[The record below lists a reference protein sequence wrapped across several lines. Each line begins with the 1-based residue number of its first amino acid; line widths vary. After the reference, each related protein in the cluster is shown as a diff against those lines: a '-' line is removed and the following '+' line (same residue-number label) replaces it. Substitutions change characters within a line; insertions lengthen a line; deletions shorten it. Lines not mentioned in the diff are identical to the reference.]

1 MRRTSY
7 DGSMESHPDE
17 RRPVPRPHPLEI
29 PFVWFGIQ
37 FIEFAV
43 VWLLIQ
49 RVVPDDVP
57 TVVGVTILLVL
68 MGGLVVLNY
77 WIRRTFI
84 PR

>member
-1 MRRTSY
+1 MDTRP
-7 DGSMESHPDE
+7 DGRS
-17 RRPVPRPHPLEI
+17 PVPRIHPLEI

-37 FIEFAV
+37 FIEFAI

-68 MGGLVVLNY
+68 IGGLVVLNY

>member
-1 MRRTSY
+1 MDTRP
-7 DGSMESHPDE
+7 DGRS
-17 RRPVPRPHPLEI
+17 PVPRIHPLEI

-37 FIEFAV
+37 FIEFAI

-57 TVVGVTILLVL
+57 TVVGITILLVL

-77 WIRRTFI
+77 WIRRKFI

>member
-1 MRRTSY
+1 MGTRP
-7 DGSMESHPDE
+7 DGRS
-17 RRPVPRPHPLEI
+17 PVPRVHPLEI

-37 FIEFAV
+37 FIEFAI

-68 MGGLVVLNY
+68 IGGLVVLNY
-77 WIRRTFI
+77 WIRRKFI

>member
-1 MRRTSY
+1 
-7 DGSMESHPDE
+7 MESDPDQ
-17 RRPVPRPHPLEI
+17 RRPVPRVHPLEI

-37 FIEFAV
+37 FIEFAI

-49 RVVPDDVP
+49 RVVPEDVP

-68 MGGLVVLNY
+68 MGGLVVMNY
-77 WIRRTFI
+77 RIRRKFI

>member
-1 MRRTSY
+1 MDTRPHGRS
-7 DGSMESHPDE
+7 
-17 RRPVPRPHPLEI
+17 PVPRVHPLEI

-37 FIEFAV
+37 FIEFAI

-68 MGGLVVLNY
+68 IGGLVVLNY
-77 WIRRTFI
+77 WIRRKFI

>member
-1 MRRTSY
+1 MRGDTMRGM
-7 DGSMESHPDE
+7 DARPDDQS
-17 RRPVPRPHPLEI
+17 PVPKVHPLEV

-37 FIEFAV
+37 FIEFAI

-49 RVVPDDVP
+49 RVVPEDVP

-68 MGGLVVLNY
+68 MAGLVVMNY
-77 WIRRTFI
+77 WIRRKFI